1 MHDTWMYFGGCW
13 KAESKQNSTWKL
25 DFWFLFCF
33 VVFVQMS
40 QYLLLGRHGA
50 LP

>member
-1 MHDTWMYFGGCW
+1 MAAGKQKASRIPHGSLIFG
-13 KAESKQNSTWKL
+13 
-25 DFWFLFCF
+25 FCF